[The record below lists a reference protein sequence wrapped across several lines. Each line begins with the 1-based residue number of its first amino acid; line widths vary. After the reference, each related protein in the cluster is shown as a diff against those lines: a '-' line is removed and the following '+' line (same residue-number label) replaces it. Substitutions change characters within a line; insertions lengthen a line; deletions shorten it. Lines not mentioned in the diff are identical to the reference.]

1 MKPANLFNPMLSLF
15 LCAVYISYGFTT
27 NGTTAETTIKASD
40 GESIF
45 ADSADNIDLI
55 NLVYRI
61 FVFASDAEDGEISN
75 PEKYFSANALNKLR
89 ADYEFDCP
97 EGPCYAFYEL
107 RTEAQDSRP
116 DSDGA
121 SVIHS
126 IELAQDGWYTVEYSD
141 MGWPGK
147 TRIRIVK
154 GRIDDYER
162 IAQ

>member
-1 MKPANLFNPMLSLF
+1 MKPAGLFNPMMSVI
-15 LCAVYISYGFTT
+15 LCAVYIAYGFTT
-27 NGTTAETTIKASD
+27 SGTSAETTIKASV
-40 GESIF
+40 GESILE
-45 ADSADNIDLI
+45 DSADNIDLI

-61 FVFASDAEDGEISN
+61 FVFATDAEDGEISN

-97 EGPCYAFYEL
+97 EGTCYAFYAL

-147 TRIRIVK
+147 TRIRIVDGK
-154 GRIDDYER
+154 IDDYKR

>member
-1 MKPANLFNPMLSLF
+1 MKPAGLFNPMLSVI
-15 LCAVYISYGFTT
+15 LCAVYISYGFTPS
-27 NGTTAETTIKASD
+27 GTTAETTIKASG
-40 GESIF
+40 GESLL
-45 ADSADNIDLI
+45 ADSADNIYLI
-55 NLVYRI
+55 NSAYRI
-61 FVFASDAEDGEISN
+61 FVFATDAEEGETSN

-89 ADYEFDCP
+89 VDYEFDCP
-97 EGPCYAFYEL
+97 DGTCYAFYAL

-126 IELAQDGWYTVEYSD
+126 IELAQDGWYIVEYSD

-147 TRIRIVK
+147 TLIRIVK
-154 GRIDDYER
+154 GKIDDYER

>member
-1 MKPANLFNPMLSLF
+1 MKPANLFNPMLFLF

-27 NGTTAETTIKASD
+27 SGTLIETTIKASE

-61 FVFASDAEDGEISN
+61 FVFATDAEDGETSN

-97 EGPCYAFYEL
+97 EGTCYAFYAL

-126 IELAQDGWYTVEYSD
+126 IELAQDGWYIVEYSD

-147 TRIRIVK
+147 TRIRIVDGK
-154 GRIDDYER
+154 IDDYER